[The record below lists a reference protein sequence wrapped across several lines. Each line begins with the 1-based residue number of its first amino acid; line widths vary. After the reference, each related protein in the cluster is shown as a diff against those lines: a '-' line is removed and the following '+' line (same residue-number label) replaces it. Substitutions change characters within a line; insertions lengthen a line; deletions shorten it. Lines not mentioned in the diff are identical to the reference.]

1 MAPNAVCN
9 DHIELRMAHNGKH
22 KWCSNCEGC
31 KWCPVI
37 PDMELTRCALEHQPR
52 PVGSRNKNLGVA
64 YKAHIKQ
71 LAKCV
76 PSTND
81 SLPSAECI
89 ALHKMYAALDVPARS
104 RRNKPFPANK
114 RDDLRVIQAYRS
126 VCICAGNIMCSGEG
140 EYLLGRVDGKNQKKI
155 PHPKMEIFILD
166 NAKVFLT
173 TTNHDVFKSA
183 FSAVCA
189 ICTRSE
195 LNALLHT
202 LLQERNSNDNGKYVI
217 EPRLQRWR
225 QRVLL
230 RLDAIGKRQFQS
242 SKLLYAYWRKNG
254 EYPRRTIKC
263 RVQECAVMNLCVAI
277 YNACN
282 LGWRPSAFR
291 TRLVGNKVMSFPYFV
306 RDCDTRDLEKR
317 VYKDVAVLSP

>member
-1 MAPNAVCN
+1 
-9 DHIELRMAHNGKH
+9 
-22 KWCSNCEGC
+22 
-31 KWCPVI
+31 
-37 PDMELTRCALEHQPR
+37 
-52 PVGSRNKNLGVA
+52 
-64 YKAHIKQ
+64 
-71 LAKCV
+71 
-76 PSTND
+76 
-81 SLPSAECI
+81 
-89 ALHKMYAALDVPARS
+89 MYAALDVPARS

-217 EPRLQRWR
+217 EPRLQRCW
-225 QRVLL
+225 QRVLMGL
-230 RLDAIGKRQFQS
+230 M
-242 SKLLYAYWRKNG
+242 LLASVNSNPANCYMHTGAKMVN
-254 EYPRRTIKC
+254 T
-263 RVQECAVMNLCVAI
+263 QEGQL
-277 YNACN
+277 
-282 LGWRPSAFR
+282 SAEFR
-291 TRLVGNKVMSFPYFV
+291 N
-306 RDCDTRDLEKR
+306 
-317 VYKDVAVLSP
+317 VL